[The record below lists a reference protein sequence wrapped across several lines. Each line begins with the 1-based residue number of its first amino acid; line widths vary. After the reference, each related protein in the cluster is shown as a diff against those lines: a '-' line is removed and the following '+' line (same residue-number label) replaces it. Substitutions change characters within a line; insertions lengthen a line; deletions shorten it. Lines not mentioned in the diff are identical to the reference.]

1 MSGNLLI
8 PLPGFTL
15 PPDFA
20 RQVGFVAAIDEYRAE
35 EPTVRYEPARFFGY
49 YFEGGAPV
57 GVSGAWTVALENS
70 EAWEELHAAL
80 ERLTG
85 GQFSVN
91 AELGEE
97 APDYLL
103 VNDRWSGMC
112 WLWSFGF
119 GRQFV
124 SATEAVLRPDSS
136 RRTARGGGDGPGWTE
151 P

>member
-1 MSGNLLI
+1 MPGNLLI

-35 EPTVRYEPARFFGY
+35 APAVRDEPARFFGY

-70 EAWEELHAAL
+70 EAWEELHAAW

-85 GQFSVN
+85 GQFSVT
-91 AELGEE
+91 AEFGVE
-97 APDYLL
+97 APGYRL

-112 WLWSFGF
+112 WLWTFF

-124 SATEAVLRPDSS
+124 TATEAVLRPGRS
-136 RRTARGGGDGPGWTE
+136 RRTARGGGDGRGWTE